1 MTQQFALTAVKLR
14 LMFGIVVSS
23 RSRESTSECHENIKT
38 AGKAYYSTQLL
49 ADRLA
54 RSTFNENCPHIRRVK
69 YATPQFQSEAMCKSF
84 I

>member
-1 MTQQFALTAVKLR
+1 MKKTHQELEKNLTQQFALTAVKLR

-23 RSRESTSECHENIKT
+23 RSRESTSGSHENIKT
-38 AGKAYYSTQLL
+38 AGKAYYIQHS

-69 YATPQFQSEAMCKSF
+69 
-84 I
+84 